1 MNRAEFQHVNSD
13 HPWAALVH
21 VAHADSCGPIWKIW
35 AAAFESSD
43 IVMAA
48 MAHWRPE
55 YSLGQKSL
63 LFRAS
68 YGMQQLYLDE
78 GIDSFRQVEVRE
90 KHDLDMRA
98 HRFIMVFST

>member
-1 MNRAEFQHVNSD
+1 MKKCGIRNRAEFQHVNSD

-35 AAAFESSD
+35 VAAFESSE
-43 IVMAA
+43 IGSLAA

-63 LFRAS
+63 
-68 YGMQQLYLDE
+68 Q
-78 GIDSFRQVEVRE
+78 IEVRE
-90 KHDLDMRA
+90 EHDLDMRA